1 LSVPIF
7 APWSHDITLL
17 TCVLVGVLVVWALQ
31 ETLGWNFSGLV
42 VPGYLASVFL
52 VDPRAGGFILAEVA
66 LTTAI
71 VQSVADRIPA
81 WFPWSPLFGR
91 DRFLV
96 FLLVAAGVRVA
107 LEAGGASW
115 ALAQAGVDL
124 GGRMHTIGLVIV
136 PLAANSL
143 WRLGWG
149 HGLVRLTIQAAATW
163 AILRGAVIPLTNLSL
178 EGFLLAYEDLE
189 QSFVSSSRATLLLL
203 VGAWFGSRANAR
215 WGWDFGGIIVPGL
228 LSLCWL
234 EPIRLVA
241 TLGESVVL
249 YGAMTLLLR
258 TPLAARLNLTGDRP
272 IVVLFGM
279 AYALRWALGWIL
291 PEWADAGG
299 FGFLLTA
306 ILAGAAVRR
315 ADVVRTVVGAV
326 AVSGSAFVVAMG
338 IGWGLHALDRGPAP
352 EPEQPEVVLSAL
364 VAAPDPAE
372 GEGAE
377 PAVPVVSS
385 RDPWSS
391 TDEDVAWPS
400 YAGPEEAARVAA
412 VADAVLDPVTRW
424 SLGEE
429 VATDA
434 AVAAARRLGGALGIQ
449 DDRAIYVE
457 EGTRVV
463 WRRGRA
469 PRVVRVPFAFDE
481 PWVIGRSATLR
492 DAAWIAVVTTP
503 PRVTERA
510 YPRASVAHAV
520 VEAAGRAGAEAVDV
534 RGLRASLD
542 PGADAVVST
551 GGAGRGEV
559 PAWLA
564 EWLASEGIGWAPYA
578 GRADERA
585 LLDAALAPRV
595 AALRDR
601 LTARAAELAE
611 AARRSQGRKVAW
623 WRRLL

>member
-1 LSVPIF
+1 MSVPIF
-7 APWSHDITLL
+7 APWSNDITLL

-107 LEAGGASW
+107 LEAGGAAW
-115 ALAQAGVDL
+115 ALEQAGVDL

-143 WRLGWG
+143 WRLGWA
-149 HGLVRLTIQAAATW
+149 HGLVRLSLQAAATW

-234 EPIRLVA
+234 EPVRLAA
-241 TLGESVVL
+241 TIGESVVL

-272 IVVLFGM
+272 IVVLFAM

-315 ADVVRTVVGAV
+315 GDVVRTVTSAV
-326 AVSGSAFVVAMG
+326 LVSGSAFVVAMG
-338 IGWGLHALDRGPAP
+338 IGWALHAMEPPAAPDP
-352 EPEQPEVVLSAL
+352 EEPEVVLSAL
-364 VAAPDPAE
+364 VAAPADL
-372 GEGAE
+372 GGAG
-377 PAVPVVSS
+377 PAVPVVSA
-385 RDPWSS
+385 RDPRTS
-391 TDEDVAWPS
+391 TDEDVGWPS
-400 YAGPEEAARVAA
+400 YAGPDEAARVAA
-412 VADAVLDPVTRW
+412 VAEGVLDPITRW
-424 SLGEE
+424 ALGEE
-429 VATDA
+429 VAPDA
-434 AVAAARRLGGALGIQ
+434 AIAAARRLGGAL
-449 DDRAIYVE
+449 AIEADEAVYVE
-457 EGTRVV
+457 EGARVV

-469 PRVVRVPFAFDE
+469 PRIVRVPFAVDE
-481 PWVIGRSATLR
+481 PWVIDRSASLR
-492 DAAWIAVVTTP
+492 AEAWIAVVTTP
-503 PRVTERA
+503 PRVAERT
-510 YPRASVAHAV
+510 YPRASVGHAILEV
-520 VEAAGRAGAEAVDV
+520 AAARASAEAVDV

-542 PGADAVVST
+542 PAAEAIVST
-551 GGAGRGEV
+551 GGAGRGEA
-559 PAWLA
+559 PAWLVD
-564 EWLASEGIGWAPYA
+564 WLAAEGIGWAPYA

-585 LLDAALAPRV
+585 LLDAGNPGRPALDGRHATIW
-595 AALRDR
+595 LREER
-601 LTARAAELAE
+601 P
-611 AARRSQGRKVAW
+611 
-623 WRRLL
+623 